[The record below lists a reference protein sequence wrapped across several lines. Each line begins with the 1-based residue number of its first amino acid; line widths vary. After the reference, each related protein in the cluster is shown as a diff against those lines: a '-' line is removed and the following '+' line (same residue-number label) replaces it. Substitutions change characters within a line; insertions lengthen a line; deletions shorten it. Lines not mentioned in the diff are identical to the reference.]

1 MSQSSKI
8 FFLFRKRQ
16 HKIKKKSER
25 NTHMPSPGQ
34 QQSSRRFFLAKTLCG
49 SLVAGACGYYG
60 ALHCFTSLLDRRRF
74 KNGLFSR
81 SLLCLFSARQ
91 LNLFFPILLSNL
103 YSRVV
108 LLTIITF
115 CSGERD
121 QRLAKLPEVS
131 TSDGSIRDGV
141 LRAE

>member
-1 MSQSSKI
+1 MY
-8 FFLFRKRQ
+8 
-16 HKIKKKSER
+16 
-25 NTHMPSPGQ
+25 THDDDDNDG
-34 QQSSRRFFLAKTLCG
+34 
-49 SLVAGACGYYG
+49 
-60 ALHCFTSLLDRRRF
+60 
-74 KNGLFSR
+74 
-81 SLLCLFSARQ
+81 
-91 LNLFFPILLSNL
+91 
-103 YSRVV
+103 